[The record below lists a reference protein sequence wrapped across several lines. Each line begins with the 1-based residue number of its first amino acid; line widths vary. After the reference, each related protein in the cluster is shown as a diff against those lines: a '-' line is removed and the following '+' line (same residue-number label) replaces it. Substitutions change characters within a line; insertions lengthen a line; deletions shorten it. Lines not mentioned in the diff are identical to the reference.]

1 MSLKLRMI
9 SHGLLAEAKGLDKEL
24 LGTGGEESESSEDVK
39 SRMKRIMDSYEDEIK
54 QRKEVKIRGLARDY
68 RQQLVREYM
77 KSIPTKKCMNCNVVG
92 EKYRQEGYSKIF
104 RVPLTR
110 KDLKNNRKVAM
121 LNEDDEER
129 LSSSTTTQQ
138 ESNATYVLP
147 EESETQLKRV
157 WQNESEIVSHVFN
170 FTLAESKRTKFGSCP
185 VAPTGSSTYVT
196 FTFSCFDHI
205 TQITTKS
212 LKNQHSN
219 TGTKSFSSDELSYP
233 HLDFVLLKELT
244 VTRLSMLRVSC

>member
-24 LGTGGEESESSEDVK
+24 LGTGGEESESSEDVQ
-39 SRMKRIMDSYEDEIK
+39 SRIKRIMDSYEEEIK

-68 RQQLVREYM
+68 RQQLVSEYM

-129 LSSSTTTQQ
+129 LASSATAQK
-138 ESNATYVLP
+138 ESNATYV
-147 EESETQLKRV
+147 R
-157 WQNESEIVSHVFN
+157 IVRD
-170 FTLAESKRTKFGSCP
+170 AIRI
-185 VAPTGSSTYVT
+185 Y
-196 FTFSCFDHI
+196 I
-205 TQITTKS
+205 
-212 LKNQHSN
+212 
-219 TGTKSFSSDELSYP
+219 
-233 HLDFVLLKELT
+233 
-244 VTRLSMLRVSC
+244 

>member
-9 SHGLLAEAKGLDKEL
+9 SHGLLAEAKGLDREL
-24 LGTGGEESESSEDVK
+24 LGTGGEESESSEDVQ
-39 SRMKRIMDSYEDEIK
+39 SRIKRIMDSYEEEIK

-68 RQQLVREYM
+68 RQQLVSEYM

-129 LSSSTTTQQ
+129 LASSATAQK
-138 ESNATYVLP
+138 ESNATYVRIVRDAIRVYIY
-147 EESETQLKRV
+147 ETTERFHKNTPPPHKRNK
-157 WQNESEIVSHVFN
+157 QTTNRYFP
-170 FTLAESKRTKFGSCP
+170 KRP
-185 VAPTGSSTYVT
+185 R
-196 FTFSCFDHI
+196 H
-205 TQITTKS
+205 
-212 LKNQHSN
+212 N
-219 TGTKSFSSDELSYP
+219 
-233 HLDFVLLKELT
+233 
-244 VTRLSMLRVSC
+244 